1 MEEYM
6 PMPAPEALPASAAPP
21 RAAKK
26 AEQSTL
32 VSKNITID
40 GHRTSVR
47 LEPAMWNSLT
57 EICRRE
63 RSSVHTVCSAIAQH
77 KPANTSLTAAIR
89 VFIMSYFHAAATE
102 EGHVKAGHGQGPAAN
117 AVLMLVQSVLDPG
130 SVAYPLPSPY
140 IIGKAY
146 TPPGNNLLHHP
157 QSGIADPRRLPPR
170 R

>member
-1 MEEYM
+1 M
-6 PMPAPEALPASAAPP
+6 PLSAPEVLPASTASPAP
-21 RAAKK
+21 AKK
-26 AEQSTL
+26 SEQSTL

-89 VFIMSYFHAAATE
+89 VFIMSYFHSAATE
-102 EGHVKAGHGQGPAAN
+102 EGHAKAGHGQGPAAN
-117 AVLMLVQSVLDPG
+117 AVLMLVQSVLDPS
-130 SVAYPLPSPY
+130 SVTYPLPSPY

-146 TPPGNNLLHHP
+146 TPQNNNSLLHHP
-157 QSGIADPRRLPPR
+157 QASIDPRRLPPR